1 MSQKDTYFAS
11 PERLDKDEILQQ
23 SNDIVNLAYAE
34 KILNSLPNMV
44 AVVNEQRQ
52 VIFANDIFIKM
63 VDLTDFREAIGQRPG
78 ELIHCIHAN
87 DTKYGCGTGR
97 NCRYCGAL
105 YAVLTS
111 QKNNSSVESESRIT
125 TSVDGKIIALDLNV
139 KASPFGFEGQKFTL
153 VVMADI
159 GNIKKKEH
167 LEKIFI
173 HDLINSTWSL
183 ESRADLFP
191 LEGLNNKQKEL
202 FSKIKHQIGSIME
215 EVEVQRDLL
224 RMEQKE
230 LETQFAKVNTMELI
244 NSTINSV
251 TPLEISKNKHI
262 VIDETYE
269 QKEITT
275 DPRLLRRVLIN
286 LLKNALEASKDNE
299 TVYIGCKETK
309 DGIAY
314 WVKNSFVMNEEIKSQ
329 IFQRSFSTKGV
340 GRGLGTYSVKILVEE
355 YLNGKVTFESSTST
369 GTIFTVTLKT
379 KEFS

>member
-1 MSQKDTYFAS
+1 
-11 PERLDKDEILQQ
+11 
-23 SNDIVNLAYAE
+23 
-34 KILNSLPNMV
+34 
-44 AVVNEQRQ
+44 
-52 VIFANDIFIKM
+52 
-63 VDLTDFREAIGQRPG
+63 
-78 ELIHCIHAN
+78 
-87 DTKYGCGTGR
+87 
-97 NCRYCGAL
+97 
-105 YAVLTS
+105 
-111 QKNNSSVESESRIT
+111 
-125 TSVDGKIIALDLNV
+125 
-139 KASPFGFEGQKFTL
+139 
-153 VVMADI
+153 
-159 GNIKKKEH
+159 
-167 LEKIFI
+167 
-173 HDLINSTWSL
+173 
-183 ESRADLFP
+183 
-191 LEGLNNKQKEL
+191 
-202 FSKIKHQIGSIME
+202 
-215 EVEVQRDLL
+215 
-224 RMEQKE
+224 
-230 LETQFAKVNTMELI
+230 MELI